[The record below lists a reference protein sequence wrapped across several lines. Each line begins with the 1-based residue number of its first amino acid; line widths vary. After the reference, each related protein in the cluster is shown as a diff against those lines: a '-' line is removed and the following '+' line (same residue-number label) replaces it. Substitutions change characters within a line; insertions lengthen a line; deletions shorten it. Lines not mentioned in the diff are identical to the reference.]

1 METRRVLVVE
11 DEEDLV
17 FTLRDLLV
25 SEGYDVETTGSGE
38 QGFQMAV
45 ERPFDLLL
53 LDVMLPDRNGFD
65 VCRSLRESG
74 CETPI
79 LMLTARTQV
88 IDRVLGLRLGAD
100 DYLAK
105 PFDPME
111 LLARMEALQRRL
123 PGRLASRSR
132 LLRFGSVE
140 VDFRSAEVRKDG
152 QVVEMSAREYELL
165 RYLLENRGA
174 IISRRQLLR
183 DVWGYDSRVFTRTVD
198 VHVCSLR
205 QKLEDDPRNPRY
217 LVTVRGLGYKC
228 LAN

>member
-123 PGRLASRSR
+123 PGRLASRSK

>member
-1 METRRVLVVE
+1 MVTGRVLMVE
-11 DEEDLV
+11 DEEGLV
-17 FTLRDLLV
+17 LTLGDLLR
-25 SEGYDVETTGSGE
+25 SEGYEVETTGSGE
-38 QGFQMAV
+38 QGFRMAT

-74 CETPI
+74 CDTPI

-100 DYLAK
+100 DYLTK

-123 PGRLASRSR
+123 PNRATNPNR
-132 LLRFGSVE
+132 LLRFGRVE
-140 VDFRSAEVRKDG
+140 VDFRSTEVRKDG

-174 IISRRQLLR
+174 TISRRQLLR

-198 VHVCSLR
+198 VHVSSLR
-205 QKLEDDPRNPRY
+205 QKLEDDARNPQY
-217 LVTVRGLGYKC
+217 LVTVRGLGYK
-228 LAN
+228 LLTA